1 VRSGDHLA
9 LGVDGWK
16 KGWVGVWLDKQGFVA
31 ARTAAKITRLIE
43 AGPDAR
49 AIGVDIPIGWPATG
63 NRACDDAARK
73 AVGQRW
79 PSVFMTPPRKAL
91 EASSFTAAV
100 AVCNRLNVQVLSL
113 QAYSLAA
120 KIFEVEAVA
129 RVDRRVVEVH
139 PEVSFAAMMGE
150 PLQYPKKSWAGMRQ
164 RLNLLAAAGIELPND
179 LPDAG
184 EVPPVDVIDA
194 AAAAWSARRYLGSE
208 ANALGS
214 PQFDSTGR
222 RVTIWF

>member
-1 VRSGDHLA
+1 MRSGVDLA

-49 AIGVDIPIGWPATG
+49 VIGVDIPIGWPATG

-79 PSVFMTPPRKAL
+79 PSVFMTPPRQAL
-91 EASSFTAAV
+91 EARSFAAAV
-100 AVCNRLNVQVLSL
+100 AVCRRLKVQVLSL

-120 KIFEVEAVA
+120 KIFEVETVA
-129 RVDRRVVEVH
+129 RIDPRVVEVH
-139 PEVSFAAMMGE
+139 PEVSFAAMRGQ
-150 PLQYPKKSWAGMRQ
+150 PLQHPKKSWAGMRQ
-164 RLNLLAAAGIELPND
+164 RLKLLAAAGIDLPND

-184 EVPPVDVIDA
+184 EVPPFDVIDA

-208 ANALGS
+208 AEPIGPLQSDRA
-214 PQFDSTGR
+214 GR
-222 RVTIWF
+222 AVTIWF